1 MGGSTWSD
9 KEYDAK
15 VTFRAASGSATF
27 AHSAAQDA
35 LPVSDRKAHKT
46 LDPSGVKVRESRDS
60 KDHPTSLAIAVIFD
74 VTGSMAEIPKVVQ
87 TKLKSL
93 MGILLRK
100 NYVEHPQIM
109 ISAVGDAFTDSVPI
123 QVGQFESGVE
133 IDNDLTNIY
142 LEGNGGG
149 QKHESYALPLYFMA
163 RHTAI
168 DCFEKRGK
176 KGYIFMIGDEKSHPL
191 TRDQIKLYLGD
202 TIEEK
207 QLTFEEVYK
216 EASKMYEIFF
226 ILPNQT
232 SYYNDTEVNNYW
244 KDKLG
249 ERFLKLEDPNAVAEL
264 IASTIGL
271 MEGTAEDTDQI
282 AKDLKDHGLTED
294 VAKAVTTSLT
304 TILKSGNLKRDIG
317 PGSGL
322 TTL

>member
-1 MGGSTWSD
+1 
-9 KEYDAK
+9 
-15 VTFRAASGSATF
+15 
-27 AHSAAQDA
+27 
-35 LPVSDRKAHKT
+35 
-46 LDPSGVKVRESRDS
+46 
-60 KDHPTSLAIAVIFD
+60 
-74 VTGSMAEIPKVVQ
+74 
-87 TKLKSL
+87 
-93 MGILLRK
+93 
-100 NYVEHPQIM
+100 
-109 ISAVGDAFTDSVPI
+109 
-123 QVGQFESGVE
+123 
-133 IDNDLTNIY
+133 
-142 LEGNGGG
+142 
-149 QKHESYALPLYFMA
+149 MA